1 MTPTRQFALVIWA
14 MFATL
19 PATSAKL
26 LAQETTSKT
35 LPSKKDNP
43 SMTVERTPFG
53 KTSDGSSVELF
64 TLTNSSGNIVQLTN
78 YGAILVSVQVPDRD
92 GKLANVNLGFDNLK
106 GYLDGHPYFGATVG
120 RYANRI
126 AKGRFHL
133 AGKDYTLAVNNGP
146 NHLHGGLV
154 GFDKQVWQAEALRN
168 KDHVGVRFTLHSP
181 DGQEGFPGNLDVTAE
196 YTWSNDNELAYTFE
210 AKTDAAT
217 VLNLT
222 NHAYWNLS
230 GANQGDVLGHVLQ
243 LMCEQYVAVDETLIP
258 TGDINKADGSPLD
271 FRQPHAL
278 GERIAQLPQT
288 KGYDHC
294 YVVDGAAGA
303 MRNCAVVHDPSSGR
317 VMEMSTTQP
326 GVQLYTA
333 NHLGAPWGQHGAFCL
348 ETQHY
353 PDSPNQPEFPTTRL
367 NPGETF
373 SETTIIR
380 FTVK

>member
-1 MTPTRQFALVIWA
+1 MIRTRPFTLVIWA
-14 MFATL
+14 LLVML
-19 PATSAKL
+19 PATAATL
-26 LAQETTSKT
+26 LAQETTLKNP
-35 LPSKKDNP
+35 PSKKDSS
-43 SMTVERTPFG
+43 SMTLERTPFG
-53 KTSDGSSVELF
+53 KTSDGSSVDLF
-64 TLTNSSGNIVQLTN
+64 TLTNGQGNIVQLTN

-92 GKLANVNLGFDNLK
+92 GKRANVNLGFDNLK

-126 AKGRFHL
+126 AKGKFSL

-154 GFDKQVWQAEALRN
+154 GFDKQVWQAEELRS
-168 KDHVGVRFTLHSP
+168 DDSVGVRLTLRSP

-196 YTWSNDNELAYTFE
+196 YTWNNDNKLAYTFE

-230 GANQGDVLGHVLQ
+230 GAGQGDVLGACFATQ
-243 LMCEQYVAVDETLIP
+243 CDKYVAVDDTLIP
-258 TGDINKADGSPLD
+258 TGEIAKVDGTPLD

-278 GERIAQLPQT
+278 GERIAQLPDT

-303 MRNCAVVHDPSSGR
+303 MRSCAVVHDPSSGR

-333 NHLGAPWGQHGAFCL
+333 NHLGTPWGQHGAFCL

-353 PDSPNQPEFPTTRL
+353 PDSPNRPEFPTTRL

-373 SETTIIR
+373 SETTVVR